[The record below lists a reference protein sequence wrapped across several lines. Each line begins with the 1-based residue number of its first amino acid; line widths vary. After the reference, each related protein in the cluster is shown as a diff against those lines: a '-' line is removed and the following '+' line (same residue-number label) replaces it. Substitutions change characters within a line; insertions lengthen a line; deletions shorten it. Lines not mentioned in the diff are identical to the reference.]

1 MQREKMDG
9 ANLREGIMEVA
20 LEQWT
25 QTADRPSRIQRFS
38 RVTGKR
44 YRTERNVS
52 CLRQMQT
59 DESRTGRVQREFSEY
74 RW

>member
-25 QTADRPSRIQRFS
+25 EQRIRQVGFNVFPALQGSGIGQSRMRPA
-38 RVTGKR
+38 
-44 YRTERNVS
+44 
-52 CLRQMQT
+52 
-59 DESRTGRVQREFSEY
+59 
-74 RW
+74 